1 MADFPQPVLDDI
13 QRGKAFLSEL
23 DAEDSANM
31 ELGCVN
37 CCVTNYECISS
48 IMNSLEMKVSL
59 DEYDDDAIKLY
70 GKMLIIIGDYTI
82 KVPPTVDAGAN
93 KSVPINE
100 TAIFNATITPGSAAI
115 TNIQWT
121 IVSGSGT
128 LTNAN
133 TANVS
138 VDDFIE
144 GNTVLKVVVTDAN
157 GRTGSDTVTLTGT
170 AVVETIKVYYR
181 FQDTNVLPNEATVL
195 ASAFVDVIPNSD
207 YIVPVNTDEVKYV
220 LVFEQVSE
228 QYKARWVDTIDSDNN
243 GLIDTGNT
251 FQITSTIGQFRGY
264 ITSFKTQ
271 FNNPIQFIKAEG
283 GPPG

>member
-37 CCVTNYECISS
+37 CCVTNYECLSS

-93 KSVPINE
+93 QSVPINE

-195 ASAFVDVIPNSD
+195 ASAFVNVIPNSD
-207 YIVPVNTDEVKYV
+207 YVVPVTTNSAKYV
-220 LVFEQVSE
+220 MIFEQGTE
-228 QYKARWVDTIDSDNN
+228 TFKARWVDTVDSDNN
-243 GLIDTGNT
+243 GLIGAGNT
-251 FQITSTIGQFRGY
+251 WDITSDVGQFRSY
-264 ITSFKTQ
+264 TTQFKTQ
-271 FNNPIQFIKAEG
+271 FDNPIQLIKG
-283 GPPG
+283 IPQP